1 MPTISNGLPAIDG
14 QITTREEF
22 ILAPYA
28 FHSSSSRGRKYEE
41 AGHPYRGPFQ
51 RDRDRIVHSAA
62 YRRLSGKLQVFTGEF
77 GEYHRTRLTHT
88 HEVASVARTMGRVL
102 RLNED
107 FIEALALVHD
117 IGHPPF
123 GHAGEEA
130 LNQCVLADG
139 GFSHNRFALTLV
151 EQLERPSREY
161 PGLNL
166 TYEVLAGQT
175 ARVDKSERTG
185 DTPLLEIQL
194 VDAADSIAYN
204 AHDLDDALELNLI
217 TLEEAAAHSS
227 LVAQAADHASRH
239 YTLTSGE
246 ARRKAIV
253 HELIERQV
261 SDLLHESRNSIE
273 DAAPQSAE
281 QACVQR
287 VRISHSSGMAAQR
300 RELSEFLFR
309 NVYRHRRVVKV
320 CSGGQQRLQE
330 MFDRLTAEP
339 SLIPRAFQHRL
350 HEAGPGRAAVEYLA
364 SQTDRGA
371 DRAYQHLCQP

>member
-1 MPTISNGLPAIDG
+1 MLISHGLPAIDG
-14 QITTREEF
+14 QTTTREEF

-28 FHSSSSRGRKYEE
+28 FHSGCSRGRRFEE

-77 GEYHRTRLTHT
+77 GDYHRTRLTHT
-88 HEVASVARTMGRVL
+88 HEVASVARTLGRVL

-130 LNQCVLADG
+130 LNQCVLAEG
-139 GFSHNRFALTLV
+139 GFSHNQFALTLV
-151 EQLERPSREY
+151 EELERPSREY
-161 PGLNL
+161 AGLNL

-175 ARVDKSERTG
+175 ARVDKNYSTG

-194 VDAADSIAYN
+194 VDAADSVAYN
-204 AHDLDDALELNLI
+204 AHDTDDALELKLI
-217 TLEEAAAHSS
+217 TLQQASAHSS
-227 LVAQAADHASRH
+227 LVAEAAARAQKQF
-239 YTLTSGE
+239 TLTTAE

-253 HELIERQV
+253 HELVERQV
-261 SDLLHESRNSIE
+261 SDLLIESRTRIE
-273 DAAPQSAE
+273 EAAPQDAASA
-281 QACVQR
+281 CRQR
-287 VRISHSSGMAAQR
+287 VVIGHSAAMAAQK

-309 NVYRHRRVVKV
+309 NVYRHPRVVKV
-320 CSGGQQRLQE
+320 CTRGQERLQR
-330 MFDRLTAEP
+330 MFDLFCDQPGRLP
-339 SLIPRAFQHRL
+339 VAFHKRSQIT
-350 HEAGPGRAAVEYLA
+350 GVPRAAVEYLA
-364 SQTDRGA
+364 SHTDRSA
-371 DRAYQHLCQP
+371 DREYLRQFPV